1 MKPLWTNTLAW
12 IAAAVIALLLAL
24 AGQEVSDRFLPD
36 GIAHG
41 AEAPR

>member
-1 MKPLWTNTLAW
+1 MKPTWIDTLAW
-12 IAAAVIALLLAL
+12 LGAIVIALLLAL
-24 AGQEVSDRFLPD
+24 ASQEVSERFLPD